1 MPIVKAAPVISA
13 YKITQAD
20 KDKKVYYTL
29 RVARADTKLI
39 GKRAVRAKKAAE
51 KAVEDAKVKT

>member
-1 MPIVKAAPVISA
+1 MLPIVKPAPVISA

-29 RVARADTKLI
+29 RVARADSKLI
-39 GKRAVRAKKAAE
+39 GKRAVRSCSC
-51 KAVEDAKVKT
+51 DLF